1 MSDGAEQALAI
12 ANLKARYCA
21 TADLA
26 ASNPDQARTTFA
38 TIFAQDFI
46 GDYGMGPLIG
56 AQAITDFL
64 CTAIA
69 GNSLWL
75 LHMLHSPRILIDGD
89 HATGDWTVLVK
100 LKRRSSG
107 AIDTVMGRYSDVF
120 RHTPL
125 GWRIAQVTF
134 TRMEQA

>member
-26 ASNPDQARTTFA
+26 ASAPDPARATFA

-120 RHTPL
+120 RRTPL